1 MARILWGQSIPA
13 LSPDVDRHL
22 LDCLSK
28 EVTLYSVNVV
38 GNKCLLCPFRSF
50 GRAAGLKRHLKYH
63 CEKNMYLADIQSP
76 QLGVVRAYYDYC
88 RAISPFLR
96 THVKHYDLLKISAS
110 MIADWNNG
118 CSSATM
124 DLLRSQNRPVLVR
137 VLTSTGPELWAQ
149 ELTLGCIRHS
159 REVYITPSFADIFLS
174 ILITNE
180 GKVKKSVSALYYHFG
195 TSSKTLGLMPSN
207 HNFWKNLLYDI
218 SNHVVVSS
226 KIK

>member
-63 CEKNMYLADIQSP
+63 CEKNMYLADIKSP
-76 QLGVVRAYYDYC
+76 QHGVVRAYYDYC

-96 THVKHYDLLKISAS
+96 THVKQQ
-110 MIADWNNG
+110 
-118 CSSATM
+118 C
-124 DLLRSQNRPVLVR
+124 
-137 VLTSTGPELWAQ
+137 
-149 ELTLGCIRHS
+149 C
-159 REVYITPSFADIFLS
+159 
-174 ILITNE
+174 
-180 GKVKKSVSALYYHFG
+180 VK
-195 TSSKTLGLMPSN
+195 
-207 HNFWKNLLYDI
+207 
-218 SNHVVVSS
+218 
-226 KIK
+226 